1 MIGRQHLWQRWQ
13 VRHSS
18 ADGTSA
24 TVPEKANLC
33 VICSAIVPDR
43 LGRGSVVRGHHA
55 QHREQRVYGVP
66 EVEPSVHEENATF
79 GGMRIESDSDGALS
93 SYVVF

>member
-1 MIGRQHLWQRWQ
+1 
-13 VRHSS
+13 
-18 ADGTSA
+18 
-24 TVPEKANLC
+24 
-33 VICSAIVPDR
+33 
-43 LGRGSVVRGHHA
+43 VRGHHA

-93 SYVVF
+93 SYVVFQKQQKPEVSKNRFHP